1 MLKLSFFQ
9 YCPIFNQVQA
19 NFDNISQL
27 LEDNCTQINESDIVV
42 FPEYFLS
49 GSLDLNHFED
59 YKAQTQKISPY
70 KGGVRKS
77 GGYQNLEQALCQLSK
92 KYPSTTFV
100 FGSVLLPIN
109 TKNTPSL
116 RATPQEGNLESV
128 KFANT
133 SLAILDGQILARY
146 NKKALIYNENYTC
159 TATLDYPVFEVKNIK
174 IGLAICWDTILP
186 EVFRHYVN
194 RVDLVIV
201 PAFWGIGGNALQS
214 QYSHSLEKTY
224 YRQLLT
230 VRAYENAFAT
240 VFVNSVGA
248 YQSPFY
254 TDRMMGGSLAV
265 MPPLGEV
272 FFTNSKK
279 PNELHTIE
287 LDFEHLHKYREFYA
301 TGQDYEYYKSQNR
314 F

>member
-1 MLKLSFFQ
+1 MYS
-9 YCPIFNQVQA
+9 NQ
-19 NFDNISQL
+19 
-27 LEDNCTQINESDIVV
+27 SDIVV

-59 YKAQTQKISPY
+59 YEDQI
-70 KGGVRKS
+70 VD
-77 GGYQNLEQALCQLSK
+77 LEAELCQLSQ

-100 FGSVLLPIN
+100 FGSIILP
-109 TKNTPSL
+109 L
-116 RATPQEGNLESV
+116 GE

-133 SLAILDGQILARY
+133 SLTIKNGQILARY

-159 TATLDYPVFEVKNIK
+159 SANLDYSVFEVKNIK
-174 IGLAICWDTILP
+174 VGLAICWDTILP
-186 EVFRHYVN
+186 EVFRHYTN
-194 RVDLVIV
+194 KADLLII
-201 PAFWGIGGNALQS
+201 PTFWGIGGNALQS

-240 VFVNSVGA
+240 VFVNSVGS
-248 YQSPFY
+248 YKSPFY
-254 TDRMMGGSLAV
+254 ADRMMGGSLAV
-265 MPPLGEV
+265 MPPLGEI

-279 PNELHTIE
+279 TNEIHTIN
-287 LDFEHLHKYREFYA
+287 LDFSHSDKYKEFYT
-301 TGQDYEYYKSQNR
+301 TGQDWEFYKSQSR